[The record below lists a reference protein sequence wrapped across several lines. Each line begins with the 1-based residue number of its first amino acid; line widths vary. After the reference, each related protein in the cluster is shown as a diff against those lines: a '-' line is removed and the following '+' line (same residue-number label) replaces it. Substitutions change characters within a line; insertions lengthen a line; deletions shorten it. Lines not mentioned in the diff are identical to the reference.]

1 MSPWELFVRK
11 WGKGCGS
18 EMCPSVSGRKVKVCL
33 ARGSVPCDVLF
44 IGEAPGESENS
55 LGQPFV
61 GPAGQL
67 LDVIIRR
74 ALPVETSYA
83 LTNLVCCI
91 PRDEGG
97 KADEPPDEQVQSCRT
112 RLVEMVELCRPKLI
126 VCVGRLAK
134 DWLDPGYK
142 KGIKLLGP
150 DNEDGRGRLI
160 PQIDILHPAAILRT
174 NVAQRGL
181 AIQRAVVQI
190 QNGIEDM
197 EER

>member
-1 MSPWELFVRK
+1 MSPWELFVSK
-11 WGKGCGS
+11 WRKGCGS
-18 EMCPSVSGRKVKVCL
+18 EMCPNGGRKVKVCL

-74 ALPVETSYA
+74 ALPVETSHA

-97 KADEPPDEQVQSCRT
+97 KAEVQCCSD
-112 RLVEMVELCRPKLI
+112 RLVQMVELCRPKLI

-142 KGIKLLGP
+142 KGIKLLDEEGNP
-150 DNEDGRGRLI
+150 IR
-160 PQIDILHPAAILRT
+160 QIDILHPAAILRGGGKHNA
-174 NVAQRGL
+174 NVVFRGL
-181 AIQRAVVQI
+181 AIQRAVIQI
-190 QNGIEDM
+190 QNAVEDL
-197 EER
+197 

>member
-1 MSPWELFVRK
+1 
-11 WGKGCGS
+11 
-18 EMCPSVSGRKVKVCL
+18 
-33 ARGSVPCDVLF
+33 
-44 IGEAPGESENS
+44 
-55 LGQPFV
+55 V

-67 LDVIIRR
+67 LDMIIRR
-74 ALPVETSYA
+74 ALSVETSYA

-142 KGIKLLGP
+142 KGIKLL
-150 DNEDGRGRLI
+150 DEDGKLI
-160 PQIDILHPAAILRT
+160 RQMDILHPAAILRT

-190 QNGIEDM
+190 QSAVEDLN
-197 EER
+197 EGS

>member
-1 MSPWELFVRK
+1 MSPWELFVSK
-11 WGKGCGS
+11 WRKGCGS
-18 EMCPSVSGRKVKVCL
+18 EMCPNGGRKVKVCL

-44 IGEAPGESENS
+44 VGEAPGESENS

-74 ALPVETSYA
+74 ALPVETSHA

-97 KADEPPDEQVQSCRT
+97 KADEPPDEQVQCCSS

-142 KGIKLLGP
+142 KGIKLLDEEGKP
-150 DNEDGRGRLI
+150 IR
-160 PQIDILHPAAILRT
+160 QIDILHPAAILRGGGKHNA
-174 NVAQRGL
+174 NVVFRGL

-190 QNGIEDM
+190 QNAVEDL
-197 EER
+197 EC